1 MVCCKSDIYIVPVF
15 EGKRVGLLVGNN
27 DDAARWEPSGDRWEQ
42 VLVLE
47 VEVGS

>member
-15 EGKRVGLLVGNN
+15 EDKRAGLLVGSS
-27 DDAARWEPSGDRWEQ
+27 DDAARLGPSGDRWEQ
-42 VLVLE
+42 VVVLE